1 MFSVLTR
8 EAPGRVTARP
18 ARKRPRRP
26 RQWRAVLVL
35 AWYGLKAQLRNPGS
49 LFFGFLFPILFV
61 AAFGLLGQTDVS
73 TSIGIP
79 ADTDRTDPV
88 VGALTQAPLVKLT
101 MADEATLE
109 QQLRTGKIDA
119 VVRSH
124 QTSDGKVPT
133 YSVTVV
139 TSTAN
144 RLKSQAALATVRGVA
159 NSVDLQ
165 LLGASTPPVTVVE
178 QEVSGH
184 LDRYIDFALPGQI
197 GFALLST
204 AVFSTTFGIIFLK
217 KSLVLKRM
225 FATPVRGLSI
235 LLAQGL
241 SRLVIVLWQ
250 AVAILVVGVAF
261 FHFDLP
267 RGLETFGEML
277 VVVAFGLL
285 VFLGIGLFIAGLTAD
300 ENGAS
305 PIANLITL
313 PQFLL
318 SGTFFPTDV
327 FPSWLQPV
335 ANNLPLSFLNTA
347 LRKIANDGAT
357 LDQVLP
363 SLLGLAAWGVVAYLA
378 AARTFKWE

>member
-8 EAPGRVTARP
+8 EAPGRVAVRTA
-18 ARKRPRRP
+18 KNRRRRT
-26 RQWRAVLVL
+26 RQSRAVLVL

-61 AAFGLLGQTDVS
+61 AAFGLLGNSDAS

-88 VGALTQAPLVKLT
+88 VGALTQTPLVTLT
-101 MADEATLE
+101 LADESTLE
-109 QQLRTGKIDA
+109 QQLRAGKIDA
-119 VVRSH
+119 IVRSR
-124 QTSDGKVPT
+124 QTSDAKVPT
-133 YSVTVV
+133 YSVSVI

-165 LLGASTPPVTVVE
+165 LLGAETPPVTVVE
-178 QEVSGH
+178 QEVSGR

-225 FATPVRGLSI
+225 FATPVRGVSI

-250 AVAILVVGVAF
+250 AIAILVVGVAL

-285 VFLGIGLFIAGLTAD
+285 VFLGMGLFIAGLTTD

-305 PIANLITL
+305 PITNLVTL

-327 FPSWLQPV
+327 FPSWLQPI
-335 ANNLPLSFLNTA
+335 ANNLPLSYLNTA
-347 LRKIANDGAT
+347 LRKVANDGAT
-357 LDQVLP
+357 LEQVVP
-363 SLLGLAAWGVVAYLA
+363 YLLGLAAWGVVAYVA